1 MVAPKFSLSMELRR
15 LAGLFKDRP
24 VCLSEVVHVLQG
36 RSYDLLLII
45 LTLPFM
51 TPVPLPGF
59 STPIGILIT
68 LAGFRLALGQKPW
81 WPPRLLGKQLPARF
95 FQKLLIAASKVV
107 SMAEYLLKPRLHIFH
122 NAVVF
127 QRVSGAFVAF
137 SGLFLLLPLP
147 VPFSNFF
154 PAFTVLLFAAG
165 ALARDGL
172 FFLAGLTMF
181 LVTTAF
187 FALLSFGGVQAIKHL
202 FGLS

>member
-15 LAGLFKDRP
+15 LAVEFKDRP
-24 VCLSEVVHVLQG
+24 VCLNEVVHVLQG

-45 LTLPFM
+45 LTLPFL
-51 TPVPLPGF
+51 TPIPVPGF

-68 LAGFRLALGQKPW
+68 LAGFRLALGRKPW
-81 WPPRLLGKQLPARF
+81 WPPRLMVKQLPPKF
-95 FQKLLIAASKVV
+95 FPKLLLVASKIV
-107 SMAEYLLKPRLHIFH
+107 SMTEFLLKPRLQIFH
-122 NAVVF
+122 SAVVF
-127 QRVSGAFVAF
+127 QRVSGAFITF

-154 PAFTVLLFAAG
+154 PACTVLLFAAG

-172 FFLAGLTMF
+172 FFLAGLAMF

-187 FALLSFGGVQAIKHL
+187 FALLSFGGVHAVKHL
-202 FGLS
+202 FGLL